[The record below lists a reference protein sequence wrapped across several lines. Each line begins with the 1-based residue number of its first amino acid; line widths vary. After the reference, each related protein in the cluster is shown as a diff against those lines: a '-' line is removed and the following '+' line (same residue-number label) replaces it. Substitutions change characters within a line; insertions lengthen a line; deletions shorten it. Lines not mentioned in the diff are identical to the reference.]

1 MVAYDSRRT
10 PDPEHLL
17 SSETVEA
24 LRVALDDQL
33 AAGAGAEPIGALHDA
48 IRVAAKEGRERKLAP
63 EALIIQLKQLAN
75 DVGLPPVEGDRRH
88 RTNIREWMITTSLR
102 AYWNHD
108 DG

>member
-17 SSETVEA
+17 SPETVEM
-24 LRVALDDQL
+24 LRVALNSQL
-33 AAGAGAEPIGALHDA
+33 RAGAVAEPIAELFDA
-48 IRVAAKEGRERKLAP
+48 VQTAAREARERKLVP

-75 DVGLPPVEGDRRH
+75 DVGLPAVEADRR
-88 RTNIREWMITTSLR
+88 RKNIREWMITTSLR
-102 AYWNHD
+102 AYWDRD